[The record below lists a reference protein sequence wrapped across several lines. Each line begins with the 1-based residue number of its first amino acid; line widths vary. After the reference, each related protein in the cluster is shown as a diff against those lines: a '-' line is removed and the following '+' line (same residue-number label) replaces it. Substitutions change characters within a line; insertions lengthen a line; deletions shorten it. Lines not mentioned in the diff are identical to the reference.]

1 MSWTTELVAAGADL
15 APAADGNLEVRLG
28 RRRARYL
35 LQRSRRSPRPGQV
48 HPAQQPT
55 LLQVPHLSARV
66 ASLLEASGWS
76 YATDDGAAL
85 LQFPDGY
92 RWRLGDAS
100 GHSIAATA
108 EVRQWPVG
116 TSRIVHALLL
126 HEQEQPLSQTTLA
139 ALAGLTQARVSG
151 VVRELVDAGLVS
163 AVRGRPT
170 VLDRDRLLDQW
181 LQRRR
186 FDPVVTFWAGDRDLA
201 RGLDEVARHLG
212 ADVLVSGDVAADAI
226 APHRRPE
233 QVVVLAKAGSL
244 AATGLVP
251 VVEQEEATVMLAVTD
266 DPVIWAFGAEATWR
280 GRSIR
285 VADRAQVLWDLN
297 RATGVDA
304 AQAAAQWRRDMFRWP
319 G

>member
-1 MSWTTELVAAGADL
+1 MTWTTELVAAGADL
-15 APAADGNLEVRLG
+15 APTADGSVDVRVG
-28 RRRARYL
+28 RRQARYL

-48 HPAQQPT
+48 RPARQPT
-55 LLQVPHLSARV
+55 LLQVPHVSARV

-92 RWRLGDAS
+92 RWRLAHAS
-100 GHSIAATA
+100 GDSIPATA
-108 EVRQWPVG
+108 EARQWPVG
-116 TSRIVHALLL
+116 MSRIVHALLL

-151 VVRELVDAGLVS
+151 VVRELVDDGLVS
-163 AVRGRPT
+163 AARGRPT
-170 VLDRDRLLDQW
+170 ALDQDRLLDQW

-186 FDPVVTFWAGDRDLA
+186 FDPVVTYWAGDRDLA
-201 RGLDEVARHLG
+201 LGLDEVLGQLG
-212 ADVLVSGDVAADAI
+212 ADILVSGDVAADAS

-244 AATGLVP
+244 ARAGLVP
-251 VVEQEEATVMLAVTD
+251 VVEQEEATVVLAVTE
-266 DPVIWAFGAEATWR
+266 DPVIWAFGTEVKWR

-285 VADRAQVLWDLN
+285 VADRAQVLWDLD
-297 RATGVDA
+297 RAMGVDA
-304 AQAAAQWRRDMFRWP
+304 EQAAAQWRRDTFRRP
-319 G
+319 E